1 MTITLDLAPAT
12 EALLSDLADRE
23 GQDRR
28 MVAASLLAAALERA
42 AHEREVEAVLEGLA
56 DSHAGRVTP
65 LAEWD
70 AKFRAQ
76 HNIRA
81 GAEPMSD
88 EEAQSLL
95 RVRRVP

>member
-1 MTITLDLAPAT
+1 VNGGAFSGTLVA
-12 EALLSDLADRE
+12 EQFRGE
-23 GQDRR
+23 E
-28 MVAASLLAAALERA
+28 MVMSVTLPDDALERA

>member
-56 DSHAGRVTP
+56 DSHACRVTP

-70 AKFRAQ
+70 AKFRAR
-76 HNIRA
+76 HSIPANL
-81 GAEPMSD
+81 EPLS
-88 EEAQSLL
+88 EEELNSL
-95 RVRRVP
+95 P

>member
-1 MTITLDLAPAT
+1 MSVTLPD
-12 EALLSDLADRE
+12 D
-23 GQDRR
+23 
-28 MVAASLLAAALERA
+28 ALERA
-42 AHEREVEAVLEGLA
+42 AHEREVEAVLEGLT
-56 DSHAGRVTP
+56 DSLAGRVTP

-70 AKFRAQ
+70 ARFRAKY
-76 HNIRA
+76 NIRA

>member
-70 AKFRAQ
+70 AKFRAR
-76 HNIRA
+76 HSIPANL
-81 GAEPMSD
+81 EPLS
-88 EEAQSLL
+88 EEELNSL
-95 RVRRVP
+95 P

>member
-28 MVAASLLAAALERA
+28 MVAASLLAAALEQV

-70 AKFRAQ
+70 AKFRAR
-76 HNIRA
+76 HSIPANL
-81 GAEPMSD
+81 EPLS
-88 EEAQSLL
+88 EEELNSL
-95 RVRRVP
+95 P

>member
-1 MTITLDLAPAT
+1 MAITLELAPAS

-23 GQDRR
+23 GQDRKT
-28 MVAASLLAAALERA
+28 VAASLLTTALERA

-65 LAEWD
+65 LADWD
-70 AKFRAQ
+70 AKFRAR

-88 EEAQSLL
+88 QEAQSL
-95 RVRRVP
+95 P

>member
-12 EALLSDLADRE
+12 ETLLSDLADRE
-23 GQDRR
+23 RQDRR
-28 MVAASLLAAALERA
+28 MVVASLLAAALEWT

-56 DSHAGRVTP
+56 ISHAGRVTP

-76 HNIRA
+76 HNVRA

-88 EEAQSLL
+88 EEAQSL
-95 RVRRVP
+95 P